1 MREMQITL
9 LTLML
14 SLACGPAVSPAV
26 KAETAEE
33 TPLHHLLVTK
43 FGKLSGAEERLA
55 SAAANGETADCTDL
69 SGDQKNVKADLLVWL
84 CTNVQATGQLTFRG
98 IFNNRC

>member
-14 SLACGPAVSPAV
+14 LLTCGPAVSPTV
-26 KAETAEE
+26 KAETVEE
-33 TPLHHLLVTK
+33 TPLHQLLVIK
-43 FGKLSGAEERLA
+43 FGKLSGAEEKLA

-69 SGDQKNVKADLLVWL
+69 
-84 CTNVQATGQLTFRG
+84 
-98 IFNNRC
+98 